1 MSEFTIETLLVK
13 CHSIQDLNEYLA
25 NIQIRSI
32 QYKYVS
38 NKTLDYVNIWFMTN
52 YSKIEIEIINISLGL
67 TVKLRRLEYKYS
79 QLDLGIISETDNTLI
94 GRIERAEH
102 IVGWNVIML
111 VSQKLNINFSSLFV
125 LKTKE
130 EVLELIEDC
139 LALETKLT
147 QQKRAFYDKL
157 KGRVNDLYD
166 KITPPQSHLSY

>member
-1 MSEFTIETLLVK
+1 
-13 CHSIQDLNEYLA
+13 
-25 NIQIRSI
+25 
-32 QYKYVS
+32 
-38 NKTLDYVNIWFMTN
+38 MTN

-67 TVKLRRLEYKYS
+67 TIKLKRLEHKLS
-79 QLDLGIISETDNTLI
+79 QLDLGIISETDNTLV

-111 VSQKLNINFSSLFV
+111 VSQKLNINFSSLFA

-147 QQKRAFYDKL
+147 QQKKAFYDKL
-157 KGRVNDLYD
+157 NARVKELYG
-166 KITPPQSHLSY
+166 KIS

>member
-13 CHSIQDLNEYLA
+13 YHSIQDLNEYLA
-25 NIQIRSI
+25 NIQISFI

-38 NKTLDYVNIWFMTN
+38 NKILDYVNIWFMTN
-52 YSKIEIEIINISLGL
+52 YSNIEIEIINISLGL
-67 TVKLRRLEYKYS
+67 TVKLKRLEYKYS

-125 LKTKE
+125 LKTKA
-130 EVLELIEDC
+130 EVLELIENC

-157 KGRVNDLYD
+157 KGRVNELYD
-166 KITPPQSHLSY
+166 RIQ

>member
-25 NIQIRSI
+25 NIQIPFI

-79 QLDLGIISETDNTLI
+79 QLDLGIISETDNWFYPKTPVCLLFTFHGAKV
-94 GRIERAEH
+94 GR
-102 IVGWNVIML
+102 
-111 VSQKLNINFSSLFV
+111 V
-125 LKTKE
+125 LKGS
-130 EVLELIEDC
+130 
-139 LALETKLT
+139 
-147 QQKRAFYDKL
+147 KRSCKFEK
-157 KGRVNDLYD
+157 
-166 KITPPQSHLSY
+166 KISTRWVVFVFQNLVHPRR

>member
-1 MSEFTIETLLVK
+1 
-13 CHSIQDLNEYLA
+13 
-25 NIQIRSI
+25 
-32 QYKYVS
+32 
-38 NKTLDYVNIWFMTN
+38 MTN
-52 YSKIEIEIINISLGL
+52 YSNIEIEIINISLGL

-125 LKTKE
+125 LKTKA
-130 EVLELIEDC
+130 EVLELIENC

-157 KGRVNDLYD
+157 KGRVSDLYD

>member
-25 NIQIRSI
+25 NIQISFI

-52 YSKIEIEIINISLGL
+52 YSNIEIEIINISLGL
-67 TVKLRRLEYKYS
+67 TIKLRRLEYKYS

-125 LKTKE
+125 LKTKA
-130 EVLELIEDC
+130 EVLELIENC

-157 KGRVNDLYD
+157 KGRVSDLYD

>member
-1 MSEFTIETLLVK
+1 
-13 CHSIQDLNEYLA
+13 LNEYLA
-25 NIQIRSI
+25 NIQISFI

-111 VSQKLNINFSSLFV
+111 VSQKLNINFPSLFL
-125 LKTKE
+125 LKTKA

-147 QQKRAFYDKL
+147 QQKKAFYDKL
-157 KGRVNDLYD
+157 KVRIGDLYD
-166 KITPPQSHLSY
+166 KIS